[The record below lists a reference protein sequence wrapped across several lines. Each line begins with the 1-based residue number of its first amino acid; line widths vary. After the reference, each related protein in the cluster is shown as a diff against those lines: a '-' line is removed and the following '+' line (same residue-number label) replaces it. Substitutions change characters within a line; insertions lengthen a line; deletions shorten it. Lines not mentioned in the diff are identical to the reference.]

1 MRRVPLLPALLAGL
15 LAALSAPLPATAA
28 TTATVAA
35 TRAGDDLESPRQTW
49 LIDQTRSQLGGE
61 FFRAFASAWR
71 ETAHGPH
78 MVAVEESGGPF
89 HAHAIT
95 VRVGQRVLLQT
106 RLFASQRASLD
117 RLGATSAAQAA
128 QRLADWQGGAGSD
141 W

>member
-1 MRRVPLLPALLAGL
+1 MRRVPLLPTLLAGL

-28 TTATVAA
+28 PAM
-35 TRAGDDLESPRQTW
+35 RAGDDLESPQQTW

-117 RLGATSAAQAA
+117 RLGAASAAQAA